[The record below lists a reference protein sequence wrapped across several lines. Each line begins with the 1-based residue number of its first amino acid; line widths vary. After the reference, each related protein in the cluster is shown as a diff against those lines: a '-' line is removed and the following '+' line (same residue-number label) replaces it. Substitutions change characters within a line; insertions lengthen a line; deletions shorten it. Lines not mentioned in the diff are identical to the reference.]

1 MTDNSGLMMY
11 LKKSFCARFRWLES
25 DFVHRVFWR
34 CLACGVHVAVSLVA
48 LFQSDYFQS
57 AQVLGKPQAEAIATE
72 GRQ

>member
-1 MTDNSGLMMY
+1 

-25 DFVHRVFWR
+25 GFVHRVFWCGR
-34 CLACGVHVAVSLVA
+34 ACGGHVGVALVA

-57 AQVLGKPQAEAIATE
+57 AQLLGKPQAEAIATE